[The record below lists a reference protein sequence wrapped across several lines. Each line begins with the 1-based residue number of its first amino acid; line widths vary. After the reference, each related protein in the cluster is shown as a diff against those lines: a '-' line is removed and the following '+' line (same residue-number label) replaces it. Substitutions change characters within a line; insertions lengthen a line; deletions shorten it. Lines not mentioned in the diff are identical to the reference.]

1 MSGHDGLEG
10 LEVDPEVVRV
20 EVAVLADVLE
30 GVLVLVG
37 ALRRLPQ
44 DELAPSRREMP
55 SFLVVGRA
63 LAALHHE
70 RRLALGEI

>member
-1 MSGHDGLEG
+1 MSRHVGLEG

-30 GVLVLVG
+30 GIFIFIG

-44 DELAPSRREMP
+44 DELTPSRRQMP
-55 SFLVVGRA
+55 ALLVVGRA
-63 LAALHHE
+63 LAAFHHKG
-70 RRLALGEI
+70 RLALGEI